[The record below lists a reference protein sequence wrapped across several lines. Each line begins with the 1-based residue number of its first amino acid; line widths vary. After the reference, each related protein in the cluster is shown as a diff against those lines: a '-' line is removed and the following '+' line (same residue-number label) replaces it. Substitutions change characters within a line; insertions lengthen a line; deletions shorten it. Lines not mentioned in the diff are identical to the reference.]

1 MYAHNFPNT
10 IKTVSK
16 MDKELLAQLRGEY
29 STSFYRIFMDG
40 KYDQNLSRMSPKDM
54 GTFVHEYIHYMQNI
68 STLWG
73 MYESLIRYQC
83 IAEAKEELER
93 INDIPLLYKFN
104 FSETLRKRLHVLKIG
119 LGEECFDSYSNKR
132 IELDKGIDISKELE
146 NYNGKEFEKYYL
158 ECYVNGGKNKVHI
171 GAKIIKESMA
181 SMYQRLFDADA
192 VSPHDIP
199 YNVIELIAKAY
210 YPNIAEDKFKLISI
224 CHISLFDMTPA
235 SLLFKELKTANDS
248 PNIDGKILFDQFVN
262 NSNIKL
268 KDDSRIGIVD
278 FYKKMSRGL
287 IDSISKCMG
296 VKAQYMEQVIERAN
310 LSTGFVPVI
319 TILYG
324 RKEPLSFQH
333 FQTLIDYLGVP
344 YLETTEGQVVVP
356 GLQEDEKNKNA
367 NEVLCLMLHSLV
379 FEYFTQKQP
388 YNACPLF
395 HKVCKGISSE
405 KVYETCIG
413 APWMNNLSE
422 CRFALACDF
431 LKLRNKKIYWKS

>member
-1 MYAHNFPNT
+1 
-10 IKTVSK
+10 
-16 MDKELLAQLRGEY
+16 MDKEILAQLRGEY

-40 KYDQNLSRMSPKDM
+40 KYDQDLSRMSQKDL
-54 GTFVHEYIHYMQNI
+54 GTFVHEYIHYVQNI

-73 MYESLIRYQC
+73 MYESMIRYQC

-104 FSETLRKRLHVLKIG
+104 FSETLKDRLHVLKIG
-119 LGEECFDSYSNKR
+119 LGEECFDCYCNKR
-132 IELDKGIDISKELE
+132 IELDKGIKISKEPE
-146 NYNGKEFEKYYL
+146 KYNGKEFEKYYL
-158 ECYVNGGKNKVHI
+158 ECYVGGVKEKIHI

-192 VSPHDIP
+192 ESPHDIP
-199 YNVIELIAKAY
+199 YNVIELIAKTY
-210 YPNIAEDKFKLISI
+210 YPNIAEDKLKLISI

-235 SLLFKELKTANDS
+235 SLLFKELEFANDC
-248 PNIDGKILFDQFVN
+248 PDIDGKDLLDQFIN

-268 KDDSRIGIVD
+268 KDNSKIGIVD
-278 FYKKMSRGL
+278 YYNKMTCGL

-296 VKAQYMEQVIERAN
+296 VKAQYMEEVIERAN

-324 RKEPLSFQH
+324 RKEPLSFLH

-344 YLETTEGQVVVP
+344 YLETTEEQVVVP
-356 GLQEDEKNKNA
+356 GLQEVEKEQSA
-367 NEVLCLMLHSLV
+367 SEVLCLILHSLV

-388 YNACPLF
+388 YNTCPLF
-395 HKVCKGISSE
+395 HKVCKGVSSE

-413 APWMNNLSE
+413 APWMNNPSE
-422 CRFALACDF
+422 CRFALAC
-431 LKLRNKKIYWKS
+431 KLLGLENKNIYWKSTE

>member
-1 MYAHNFPNT
+1 
-10 IKTVSK
+10 
-16 MDKELLAQLRGEY
+16 MDKELLARLRGEY

-40 KYDQNLSRMSPKDM
+40 KYDQDLSRMSQKDL
-54 GTFVHEYIHYMQNI
+54 GTFVHEYIHYVQNI

-73 MYESLIRYQC
+73 MYESMIRYQC

-104 FSETLRKRLHVLKIG
+104 FSKTLKDRLYVLKMG
-119 LGEECFDSYSNKR
+119 LGEDCFDCYFDKR
-132 IELDKGIDISKELE
+132 IELDKGLVISKELE

-158 ECYVNGGKNKVHI
+158 ECYVNGVIKKVHI

-199 YNVIELIAKAY
+199 YNVIELIAKAC
-210 YPNIAEDKFKLISI
+210 YPNIAEDKLKLITI

-235 SLLFKELKTANDS
+235 SLLFKVLKLANDC
-248 PNIDGKILFDQFVN
+248 PDINGKDLFDQFVN

-268 KDDSRIGIVD
+268 EDNSKTEIVD
-278 FYKKMSRGL
+278 YYEKMSRGL

-296 VKAQYMEQVIERAN
+296 VKAQYMEEVIGRAN

-324 RKEPLSFQH
+324 RNEPLFPHH

-356 GLQEDEKNKNA
+356 GLQDDEKEQSA
-367 NEVLCLMLHSLV
+367 SEVLSLMLHSLV

-388 YNACPLF
+388 YDACPLF
-395 HKVCKGISSE
+395 HKVCKGVPSE
-405 KVYETCIG
+405 EVYETCIG
-413 APWMNNLSE
+413 APWKNNPSD
-422 CRFALACDF
+422 CRFALACN
-431 LKLRNKKIYWKS
+431 LLGLGGKNIYWKSAE